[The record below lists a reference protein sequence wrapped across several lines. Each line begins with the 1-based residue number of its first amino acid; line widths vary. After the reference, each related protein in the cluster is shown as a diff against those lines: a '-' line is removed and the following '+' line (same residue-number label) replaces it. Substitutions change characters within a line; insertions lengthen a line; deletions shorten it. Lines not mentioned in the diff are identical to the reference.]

1 MASRL
6 AGRGTSRPRA
16 PPDPAI
22 AEVLMATGTVITFYS
37 YKGGVGRSFTLANV
51 AVLLA
56 RWGYRVLVV
65 DWDLEA
71 PGLHH
76 YFRSVLSEAPEGGVI
91 DLAHDF
97 LAGADEPRRHAVRI
111 NVDGVLAL
119 LAAGRDDDL
128 YTERMQGI
136 DWESLY
142 LQGFGAF
149 LERCRERWT
158 DEYDFVLIDSRTGIS
173 DIAGICTAHLPDRL
187 AVVFT
192 ANEQNLKDVVDI
204 VRRADRARDRMPYD
218 RPRHL
223 VLPILSRLDN
233 RVEYERAEKW
243 QRKCAEVVAPLFG
256 NWLAKKVP
264 EDLALRH
271 LTIPYVSY
279 WSFGEQLSVLEEIV
293 PSADQISFALETVA
307 AVVAQQFD
315 RTDLLADNR
324 DAYVA
329 AARDRRQDFDL
340 DLLVS
345 SPRSAL
351 RVADQLIEEL
361 RVLGVRVGRSSSGDL
376 ELLDR
381 TNELAEH
388 LCLVVD
394 GTLSRWQVTEVERFL
409 RRAIGPDGGR
419 RRLFCVL
426 TDGTDA
432 ESLPGFL
439 RNLRYLVLEPGVR
452 PTGVARQ
459 LHDLLTGTPSG
470 EVHPDRDALR
480 EAASALRA
488 VPDRMPSTGRL
499 SLVGQTVRGMSAAL
513 DTGDLAALRD
523 LAVDLEV
530 LSKSHSD
537 GGRLVPPDSLL
548 ADIHTLLDRIDRRID
563 ASTN

>member
-1 MASRL
+1 MDA
-6 AGRGTSRPRA
+6 
-16 PPDPAI
+16 
-22 AEVLMATGTVITFYS
+22 GTVITFYS

-56 RWGYRVLVV
+56 RWGYRVLTV

-76 YFRSVLSEAPEGGVI
+76 YFRSVMSEEPEGGVI

-97 LAGADEPRRHAVRI
+97 LAGAEAPRPHAVRI
-111 NVDGVLAL
+111 DVEGNTLAL
-119 LAAGRDDDL
+119 LAAGRDDGS
-128 YTERMQGI
+128 YMERMQAI
-136 DWESLY
+136 DWEDLY
-142 LQGFGAF
+142 RQGFGAF
-149 LERCRERWT
+149 LERCREQWT
-158 DEYDFVLIDSRTGIS
+158 EDYDFVLIDSRTGIS

-192 ANEQNLKDVVDI
+192 ANEQNLKDVVDV
-204 VRRADRARDRMPYD
+204 VRRADLARDRLPYD

-243 QRKCAEVVAPLFG
+243 QRKCAEVIAPLFG
-256 NWLAKKVP
+256 NWLVKKVP

-279 WSFGEQLSVLEEIV
+279 WSFGEQLSVLEELV

-345 SPRSAL
+345 SPRSVL

-361 RVLGVRVGRSSSGDL
+361 RALGVRVERSSSGDL

-381 TNELAEH
+381 TSELAEH

-394 GTLSRWQVTEVERFL
+394 GGLSRWQVTEVERFL
-409 RRAIGPDGGR
+409 RHTIGQGGGQ

-426 TDGTDA
+426 TDGTDP

-439 RNLRYLVLEPGVR
+439 RNLRHLELEPGVR
-452 PTGVARQ
+452 PTHVARE
-459 LHDLLTGTPSG
+459 LHDLLTGTPVG
-470 EVHPDRDALR
+470 AVDPDREALR
-480 EAASALRA
+480 NSASALRA
-488 VPDRMPSTGRL
+488 VQHWMPSAGRL
-499 SLVGQTVRGMSAAL
+499 SLVEQTVRGMSAAL
-513 DTGDLAALRD
+513 DNGDLVALRD
-523 LAVDLEV
+523 LSVDLDV
-530 LSKSHSD
+530 LSKPHADNGSFT
-537 GGRLVPPDSLL
+537 VPLSLL
-548 ADIHTLLDRIDRRID
+548 TEIHTLLDRIDRRID
-563 ASTN
+563 VSTN